1 MTLRKGQKKDI
12 DQILL
17 IIDEAKEA
25 LKSMGIDQWQNG
37 YPNREIIENDIDSS
51 EAYVLEEEGQ
61 IKAYGILTFDG
72 EDSYNNIYDGEWLS
86 QEIYGTIHRIA
97 VKSSEKGRGISHK
110 FLESMEKKC
119 IEKEIKSIKI
129 DTHRDNKIMQNM
141 LAKNNYTYCGI
152 IYLEDGSERLAFEK
166 ILF

>member
-1 MTLRKGQKKDI
+1 MTLRKGEKKDI

-17 IIDEAKEA
+17 IIEGAKEA

-37 YPNREIIENDIDSS
+37 YPNREIIEEDIDSR
-51 EAYVLEEEGQ
+51 EAYILEEDGLV
-61 IKAYGILTFDG
+61 KAYGFLTFDG
-72 EDSYNNIYDGEWLS
+72 EESYNNIYDGEWLS

-110 FLESMEKKC
+110 FLESMEKIC
-119 IEKEIKSIKI
+119 IKKEIKSIKI

-141 LAKNNYTYCGI
+141 LSKNNYTYCGI